1 MPNLNAILGL
11 QLVTVNVAQNQ
22 TTVNVA
28 LQGITLPCTESF
40 YNQFYQVLTTGSALT
55 LPSGKSF
62 SFYCRNQG
70 ANPITVAFTPTSGT
84 PGTCVITP
92 VTSGFGGVFMLFE
105 TAETSGGLTA
115 VTLTAATATTPVEL
129 FMAW

>member
-28 LQGITLPCTESF
+28 LQGITLPSTESF
-40 YNQFYQVLTTGSALT
+40 YNQFYQVLVAGSTLT

-70 ANPITVAFTPTSGT
+70 TNPITVAFTPTAGT
-84 PGTCVITP
+84 PGTCVLTP
-92 VTSGFGGVFMLFE
+92 VTGGFGGVFMLFE
-105 TAETSGGLTA
+105 TAETSGGLTS
-115 VTLTAATATTPVEL
+115 VTLTATTATTPAEV
-129 FMAW
+129 FMSW